1 MEIGYT
7 KDLLILPFDH
17 RGTFGE
23 KMFNAK
29 GRPLLAD
36 ETAKISEFKMII
48 YEAYKKALE
57 MGVKKESA
65 GILIDEQYGGEV
77 IADASKNGITFA
89 LTMEKSGQE
98 EFDFEYGEQFGE
110 HLEKFN
116 APIGKVLVRFNVEG
130 DGEVNRRQLVRLRK
144 ASNYIHSKGR
154 KFLFELL
161 VPATK
166 VQLEKFYGEKAKYDL
181 NLRPKLMVRAI
192 HEIQLAGIEPDI
204 WKLEG
209 MEDPEDVKMV
219 VSACKANGTQ
229 AGVIVLG
236 RGENADKV
244 KQWLIAGANIPGVIG
259 FAIGRTV
266 FWDSLVKY
274 YGRKITREQAVDEIA
289 GIYKMFVDLWF
300 DARKK

>member
-17 RGTFGE
+17 RGTFGD

-29 GRPLLAD
+29 GRALTQ
-36 ETAKISEFKMII
+36 EEIAKISEFKMII
-48 YEAYKKALE
+48 YEAYKKSLT
-57 MGVKKESA
+57 MGVKKEWA
-65 GILIDEQYGGEV
+65 GILVDEQYGTAV
-77 IADASKNGITFA
+77 ILDAKKNGVLFA
-89 LTMEKSGQE
+89 TTIEKSGQE
-98 EFDFEYGEQFGE
+98 EFDFEYGSEFGQ
-110 HLEKFN
+110 HLETFD
-116 APIGKVLVRFNVEG
+116 APIGKALVRYNVDG
-130 DGEVNRRQLVRLRK
+130 DGEMNKRQLTRLRQLGD
-144 ASNYIHSKGR
+144 YIHSHNR
-154 KFLFELL
+154 KYLFELL

-166 VQLEKFYGEKAKYDL
+166 AQLEKFGGEKSKYDL

-192 HEIQLAGIEPDI
+192 HEIQAAGVAPDI

-219 VSACKANGTQ
+219 VSACHANGTK

-236 RGENADKV
+236 RGENAEKV
-244 KQWLIAGANIPGVIG
+244 KKWLIAGANIPGVIG

-274 YGRKITREQAVDEIA
+274 YNKQITKEQAIAEIA
-289 GIYKMFVDLWF
+289 DVYKMFVDLWF
-300 DARKK
+300 NARKK